1 VAGGVHLG
9 VVQGFKHDGAVAWAL
24 VPALALAASAGGTV
38 CLWTLTVGAMLSYTL
53 DALRMREACLSA
65 IWGTLLLV
73 DIGLLFS
80 SQVIVPVSPWTIH
93 RPSGRDRAQHTDV
106 VSSTAGA
113 VATCSKLSSSLSPSR
128 IPTPS

>member
-1 VAGGVHLG
+1 MASPPPHTIHPALTPRAADGRTVHSERKPAAAGGHLG
-9 VVQGFKHDGAVAWAL
+9 AAQGFKHDGAVAWAL

-80 SQVIVPVSPWTIH
+80 AQVSVPLIPLISIH
-93 RPSGRDRAQHTDV
+93 RR
-106 VSSTAGA
+106 
-113 VATCSKLSSSLSPSR
+113 
-128 IPTPS
+128 